1 MEMTGSCSAPPI
13 SAFSQCV
20 GNQTAGLSNALLLD
34 RQCRGTRPVQPFSIE
49 RPITVVVEFWR
60 TPLRLQTVV
69 FRSTLSVIKNN
80 RGDAFGSGSNCRT
93 ESAAAKQT
101 SLSIRQ
107 AAVRQAAG
115 RVNHHFAK
123 MPLDVFDS
131 RRDPSSRAGM
141 NPTRAFDGRS
151 TCHSI
156 KHNSCCC
163 WQGSFRPSVP
173 AVSRAR
179 TLSPALQFRRLG
191 FAVAMIRLICFR
203 QTSIAAM

>member
-1 MEMTGSCSAPPI
+1 MEMTGSSRLRPFRHFP
-13 SAFSQCV
+13 
-20 GNQTAGLSNALLLD
+20 NAS
-34 RQCRGTRPVQPFSIE
+34 GTRPVQPFSIE
-49 RPITVVVEFWR
+49 RPITVVVDFARNPAHLEFWR
-60 TPLRLQTVV
+60 SPLRLQTVV

-163 WQGSFRPSVP
+163 WQGSFRPSVS

-179 TLSPALQFRRLG
+179 TLSPALPFRRLG